1 LLGALSVHA
10 GASCTSLTNTEH
22 HQCQEVAYHS
32 NKAVARCRRRPFLIR
47 SLENTLV
54 KLILSLEF
62 YDDVGR
68 QKIAIGEPLW
78 FWA

>member
-1 LLGALSVHA
+1 MY
-10 GASCTSLTNTEH
+10 N
-22 HQCQEVAYHS
+22 
-32 NKAVARCRRRPFLIR
+32 CRRRPFLIR

-68 QKIAIGEPLW
+68 QKIAIGKLLYYENC
-78 FWA
+78 